1 LLIGLSILNVNLW
14 KGAVDLTRFGKRK
27 EGRWAARLVPLGVQ
41 GAADAFRLLRIAA
54 VDLDVRVPAEE
65 AWLFVTGDCDWFH
78 THCPKRI
85 GLADEVPIV
94 QALTLLHDYLELA
107 LAARRVAPAPV
118 SLDREVN
125 LRVHLCAYQ
134 AVSRVSEMRP
144 ARRQFNLC
152 AAWPRSSRRRQRP

>member
-1 LLIGLSILNVNLW
+1 MTFSSLLIGLSILNVNLW

-107 LAARRVAPAPV
+107 LAARRVAPGAV
-118 SLDREVN
+118 RLNGEVN
-125 LRVHLCAYQ
+125 LGVDEVATIHNDLCGNQ
-134 AVSRVSEMRP
+134 PV
-144 ARRQFNLC
+144 C
-152 AAWPRSSRRRQRP
+152 